1 MDSNLLLPST
11 MALPDSAQ
19 LKLLARATLCFF
31 LLASVFEDHCS
42 GQEPQLIVAPIP
54 KLEALEEAHP
64 SAPFSGDAAFAP
76 ETHPFATA
84 VRRAART
91 QQTGRSRFEF
101 DRAVLTLG
109 LVQGASELF
118 DGATTRYFLH
128 HCSTCT
134 EVDPVSHF
142 LLGSRPAWAGM
153 IAAGSVEALAATFLN
168 EGMRN
173 SRHKFVRRCAPLVPL
188 LLTGTHLVEGSR
200 NLSLK
205 NEFYCTTP
213 GYIVAGVHCVL
224 PSSAST
230 GIAGISL
237 PGLSPNPARISL
249 LHFK

>member
-1 MDSNLLLPST
+1 
-11 MALPDSAQ
+11 MALPNSAQ
-19 LKLLARATLCFF
+19 VKLLARATLSFF
-31 LLASVFEDHCS
+31 LFALIFGNPCR
-42 GQEPQLIVAPIP
+42 GQEPKLTAAPIP
-54 KLEALEEAHP
+54 KLGALEE
-64 SAPFSGDAAFAP
+64 SDSFAPFNEDVAFAP

-84 VRRAART
+84 VRQAAGPQRA
-91 QQTGRSRFEF
+91 GRSRFEF

-142 LLGSRPAWAGM
+142 LLGSRPTWAGM
-153 IAAGSVEALAATFLN
+153 IAAGSVEALAATLLN
-168 EGMRN
+168 EAMRH
-173 SRHKFVRRCAPLVPL
+173 SRHKFVRRCAPLVPF

-205 NEFYCTTP
+205 NEFYCATP

-224 PSSAST
+224 PLSAST
-230 GIAGISL
+230 GITGISL
-237 PGLSPNPARISL
+237 LGLSPNPAKISL
-249 LHFK
+249 PHFK